1 MSICDFD
8 YAGTSDPFRLLICSK
23 DGHEDEYSECC
34 LTESSGQEVRS
45 VFYSVFLKYVKI
57 IVATSSSLRRGGTLT
72 WHSEKLGTCSKKKF
86 KQFVSVRLIFPGTD
100 MVCVDKVKLRSPV
113 SCHPSTI
120 QVIFNNEPPCNTC
133 LWADS
138 RLSLC

>member
-23 DGHEDEYSECC
+23 DGLEDEYSECC

-45 VFYSVFLKYVKI
+45 VFYSDFLEYVKI

-72 WHSEKLGTCSKKKF
+72 WHSEKLGTCLKNKL
-86 KQFVSVRLIFPGTD
+86 KQFVSVRLVFPGTD
-100 MVCVDKVKLRSPV
+100 MVCVDKV
-113 SCHPSTI
+113 
-120 QVIFNNEPPCNTC
+120 
-133 LWADS
+133 
-138 RLSLC
+138 RLQYISLLI